1 MSHDIE
7 QFEDGTSA
15 FFSNREVPWHRLGT
29 VTEGA
34 QTAENAL
41 QLAQLDWEVKK
52 ADDPITTTVTLGNNK
67 QKVIS
72 LSDKFMTYRN
82 HPKKGVTALGVVG
95 RDYSVIQN
103 AEAFEFLNLLVDEY
117 GAHFETAGSL
127 KDGKQVF
134 VSMKLPDSIKLAGS
148 KDEVEMYLMATT
160 SHDGSKAFQVAVTP
174 IRVVC
179 ANTVAYG
186 LQRAKAKWSIRHT
199 TNAQQKV
206 QQARE
211 SMGLAFAYV
220 DEWETVANKLASEKF
235 DTKQLDAFLKKVV
248 HEPRKDTD
256 RRKNNVEATRNEIK
270 ALAINAPTQENI
282 RGTKWAAY
290 NAVVEWADWARPVRG
305 KSDEAKALA
314 RATRNFRNSDKMK
327 QRALALLT
335 K

>member
-7 QFEDGTSA
+7 QFEDGSSA

-34 QTAENAL
+34 QTASDAL
-41 QLAQLDWEVKK
+41 QLAQLDWEVTK
-52 ADDPITTTVTLGNNK
+52 ADEPISTTITLGNNK
-67 QKVIS
+67 PKV
-72 LSDKFMTYRN
+72 LTLPDKFMTYRN

-95 RDYSVIQN
+95 KDYSVIQN
-103 AEAFEFLNLLVDEY
+103 SEAFDFLNLLVDES
-117 GAHFETAGSL
+117 GAVFETAGSL

-134 VSMKLPDSIKLAGS
+134 MSMKLPDSIKLAGS
-148 KDEVEMYLMATT
+148 SDEVEMYLMATT

-186 LQRAKAKWSIRHT
+186 LKKAKATWSIRHT
-199 TNAQQKV
+199 TNAQHKV
-206 QQARE
+206 HQARE

-220 DEWETVANKLASEKF
+220 EEWEEQANKLASETF
-235 DTKQLDAFLKKVV
+235 SEKQLDNFLKAVV
-248 HEPRKDTD
+248 REPRKETD
-256 RRKNNVEATRNEIK
+256 RRKNNVVATRNEIK
-270 ALAINAPTQENI
+270 ALALNAHTQGHV

-305 KSDEAKALA
+305 KDDEAKALA
-314 RATRNFRNSDKMK
+314 RATRNFRNTDKMK
-327 QRALALLT
+327 ARAFAILA